1 MILYDLDIWREK
13 MKYLKMF
20 YDNMYHTLTPITLS
34 PLKVL
39 QNRYINVTHVAYLIA
54 EQHVQSIRPHV
65 KLYVIFGHETEHVIG
80 LGIHQLNRK
89 TQCRHLQCKEEEWL
103 EISLFC
109 PVSNTFDS

>member
-39 QNRYINVTHVAYLIA
+39 QNRYINVTHVAYLVA
-54 EQHVQSIRPHV
+54 
-65 KLYVIFGHETEHVIG
+65 
-80 LGIHQLNRK
+80 
-89 TQCRHLQCKEEEWL
+89 
-103 EISLFC
+103 
-109 PVSNTFDS
+109 